1 MKGVVLRFMK
11 RAFSKPL
18 KTRFTPND
26 FSKHKAEEDYYEI
39 IDCTFLQQHQISP
52 QVQEEANTQR
62 SSPFNYFLQYIQM
75 IVGR

>member
-1 MKGVVLRFMK
+1 MRFMK

-26 FSKHKAEEDYYEI
+26 FSRHKAEEDYYEI

-52 QVQEEANTQR
+52 KNKKKQIR
-62 SSPFNYFLQYIQM
+62 SVAVPLIIFSNISK
-75 IVGR
+75 